1 MSTAS
6 ISVKALLV
14 PVRSPPTAVI
24 RTGGLFTPLAPLP
37 LRGYDYETAKPRAL
51 SPPSTPSVSAP
62 VVSEKVAIPLAPLV
76 AEQPVALATASVTA
90 PVTAPE
96 SAPVT
101 LAPVALAPAIAP
113 VDANGPATVVP
124 ISEVPKTEVAA
135 AAAADVIQPYT
146 PSPETLEFLRLH
158 KQINYDTQLVE
169 VRTTGRLDADPFHRA
184 HYPSVEPQ
192 SVPSLRVVQRSDTG
206 AILGHVGGA
215 VMMKFTPCQNAYLVE
230 SLHRAGMFEKM
241 DAIRVDALKGGALVM
256 IAMETKDE
264 ALMYET
270 PMGSARFRMGFW
282 NGHAGN
288 HTVSVAPML
297 NLPSGGDV
305 PLFTAAGGLSSEQNI
320 RHTRSVND
328 TVADLSKAW
337 GRSMELAAG
346 VSTTLTAL
354 GDFKIT
360 RQEFDAVIL
369 ASMNKT
375 LDGRHSDIEGNAERF
390 KTTLLAH
397 TNNRTPETLLE
408 LADAVAAH
416 IDFDRPVRNRK
427 GVPEEVVRAESA
439 TVGAGARMKNAVLAE
454 ALAFLKRT

>member
-6 ISVKALLV
+6 VAVTPHLI
-14 PVRSPPTAVI
+14 PVRNTSSAVI
-24 RTGGLFTPLAPLP
+24 RTGGLLVPLSPLP
-37 LRGYDYETAKPRAL
+37 VRGYDYETSKPLVFPTRP
-51 SPPSTPSVSAP
+51 SPPEVRPAASEEINPAASVATPAPVSPVAPMSDATVTPAAELGSVVPATEDAVQAKIEQPADVVAGSAP
-62 VVSEKVAIPLAPLV
+62 L
-76 AEQPVALATASVTA
+76 
-90 PVTAPE
+90 
-96 SAPVT
+96 
-101 LAPVALAPAIAP
+101 
-113 VDANGPATVVP
+113 
-124 ISEVPKTEVAA
+124 
-135 AAAADVIQPYT
+135 YT
-146 PSPETLEFLRLH
+146 PSPETLAFLRMNKH
-158 KQINYDTQLVE
+158 INFDTQLVE
-169 VRTTGRLDADPFHRA
+169 VRTTGRLDNDPFHREN
-184 HYPSVEPQ
+184 YLSVAAQE
-192 SVPSLRVVQRSDTG
+192 VPNLRVVQRSDTG

-215 VMMKFTPCQNAYLVE
+215 VSMKFTPCQNAYLVE
-230 SLHRAGMFEKM
+230 SLHRAGMFDKM
-241 DAIRVDALKGGALVM
+241 DAIRVDCLKGGALVV

-305 PLFTAAGGLSSEQNI
+305 PLFSIEGGLAGEQNI

-346 VSTTLTAL
+346 VAKTLTSL

-360 RQEFDAVIL
+360 RQEFDAVLL
-369 ASMNKT
+369 AAMNKT
-375 LDGRHSDIEGNAERF
+375 LDGRHADIPGNAERF
-390 KTTLLAH
+390 KTTLMAH
-397 TNNRTPETLLE
+397 TYNRTPETLLE

-416 IDFDRPVRNRK
+416 IDFDRPVRGRK
-427 GVPEEVVRAESA
+427 GIPEDIVRAESA
-439 TVGAGARMKNAVLAE
+439 SVGVGARMKNAVLAE